1 MPFALVV
8 LTLMLAGCGKPDQP
22 VTRTVAKSAEPRP
35 AFATKPTTQPM
46 PANPALVAQAG
57 AIGKPTFPAGPTG
70 WTEQDPGA
78 MRKGSWKITAG
89 GGSAELAVTAFP
101 GDVGGRMANI
111 NRWRGQ
117 LGLPTVTGEAYD
129 AIAIANVGTVQ
140 GEVVDMRSADGT
152 KATTTVMVQK
162 DGVSWFFKLTGDSAA
177 VTAARESLLKFTAET
192 RLP

>member
-1 MPFALVV
+1 MPLALFV
-8 LTLMLAGCGKPDQP
+8 LALLLAGCGKPDQP

-35 AFATKPTTQPM
+35 AAAATPTTPAM

-57 AIGKPTFPAGPTG
+57 AIGKPTFPAAPAG

-78 MRKGSWKITAG
+78 MRKGSWKISAG

-117 LGLPTVTGEAYD
+117 LGLPAVTAEAYD
-129 AIAIANVGTVQ
+129 AIAIANIGTAQ
-140 GEVVDMRSADGT
+140 GEVVDLRSADGT
-152 KATTTVMVQK
+152 KATIAVMAQK
-162 DGVSWFFKLTGDSAA
+162 DGTSWFLKLSGDAAA
-177 VTAARESLLKFTAET
+177 VTAARESLLKFAAET